1 MKREEEYRGKHAGS
15 YVSESRPPWMTHPK
29 KRKMPMFARKLLI
42 AAIILA
48 VAALGLYLYLLL
60 NPDVMRNATIS

>member
-1 MKREEEYRGKHAGS
+1 MKREEEYRGKHAGA
-15 YVSESRPPWMTHPK
+15 YAPESRPPWMTHPK